1 MGDKDGDPLMSDE
14 SLFRQF
20 DQYMEN
26 GGVMAEN
33 LNSESENSEI
43 RNLNEFHL
51 FDAKGKVKGV
61 FDWAIFKYITSE
73 RDLFVLGGVP
83 YIYDG
88 GCYRPDENGSQLKTM
103 IRACIYPEFI
113 KSTTVKRVYD
123 LFITAAELQTKF
135 EDLNHFPQN
144 WINFR
149 NGYYDPVERRLIPHD
164 PAHKAVNQVPHEYD
178 MNDISSG
185 EAVEDW
191 LRFIVPDQADREML
205 LGYAGYCL
213 TRDTRQQKFLIL
225 NGGGGTGKSTV
236 IRMIESAVGVDNISN
251 ISLSE
256 LTQRFASY
264 GLLGKMLNSC
274 ADLELSA
281 LEDTSVLKKVLGE
294 DALRGEAKGHDAFS
308 FKSYAKLVFSTNE
321 LPVVKGEKT
330 NGFYRRLLILN
341 MNRVPDVKRTDLFD
355 VLNQEIGYF
364 IRLSVEALERMY
376 KRGFLIES
384 TNSKESVNRLRMDSD
399 TVEAFL
405 CDEVH
410 KVRGERIERGRLY
423 QRYSD
428 YCYSSDRQSLTRNN
442 FFRSMRIKGYGET
455 RTATGRYFSD
465 ISFEKSVTETVMK
478 DGFVEVDEPLPFM
491 E

>member
-1 MGDKDGDPLMSDE
+1 MSDE

-26 GGVMAEN
+26 GGVLPDGEN
-33 LNSESENSEI
+33 LNSESENSEF

-61 FDWAIFKYITSE
+61 FDWAIFKHITSE

-88 GCYRPDENGSQLKTM
+88 GCYHADENGSQLKTM
-103 IRACIYPEFI
+103 IRACIYDEFI
-113 KSTTVKRVYD
+113 KSSTIKRVFD
-123 LFITAAELQTKF
+123 LFTSAAELQATF
-135 EDLNHFPQN
+135 DDLNQYPAH
-144 WINFR
+144 WINFK
-149 NGYYDPVERRLIPHD
+149 NGYFDPVERRMIPHD
-164 PAHKAVNQVPHEYD
+164 PAHKAVNQVPHEFD
-178 MNDISSG
+178 VNGVSSG

-236 IRMIESAVGVDNISN
+236 IRMIESAVGVNNISN

-294 DALRGEAKGHDAFS
+294 DALRGESKGQNAIS

-376 KRGFLIES
+376 KRGFLMES
-384 TNSKESVNRLRMDSD
+384 TNSISGVNRLWMDSD

-405 CDEVH
+405 NDEVQ
-410 KVRGERIERGRLY
+410 KIKGEKIERGRLY

-442 FFRSMRIKGYGET
+442 FFRAMRVKGYGES

-465 ISFEKSVTETVMK
+465 ISFEKVSRETVTA